1 MKVKIKK
8 YLMVLTMVVGMFL
21 STAVPA
27 LAYTG
32 GAEQG
37 TGADTGVGT
46 VTGNIST
53 ETIDTENA
61 EDAPVTEEPSG
72 SERESEEEETPGRV
86 SGESFSVPGNGQLV
100 DDMSED
106 DSKQFLTIQTKNG
119 NTFFMVLDRS
129 NNTENVYMLSM
140 IDENDLAEFISD
152 EQKEPEQG
160 QPAVVIP
167 ETEKPSVST
176 ETETDTETKPE
187 AEEKK
192 GGMGTGAMLA
202 VILLLAGG
210 IGGFYYFKVWKPKQD
225 EDESEGEDL
234 EFYDGGAYI
243 NEDQEDS
250 DDDGEDE

>member
-1 MKVKIKK
+1 MKEKIKM
-8 YLMVLTMVVGMFL
+8 YLMALTMVVGMLL

-32 GAEQG
+32 GEEQKTG
-37 TGADTGVGT
+37 TADTNVRT
-46 VTGNIST
+46 VVGNIST
-53 ETIDTENA
+53 ETEDT
-61 EDAPVTEEPSG
+61 EDAPITEEPSD
-72 SERESEEEETPGRV
+72 SEDEAEEETPGRV
-86 SGESFSVPGNGQLV
+86 RGESFSVPGNGQLV

-140 IDENDLAEFISD
+140 IDENDLAEFIGD
-152 EQKEPEQG
+152 EKKEPEQE

-176 ETETDTETKPE
+176 ETEAETETEPKPE

-192 GGMGTGAMLA
+192 GGMGTGTMLA
-202 VILLLAGG
+202 IILLLAGG

-250 DDDGEDE
+250 EDEGEDE